1 MTSRQPVFSYAQL
14 NHVNSGRGSETWA
27 YTGGGGKGTPLEFIA
42 FTLFK
47 SYTEEEHKKIS

>member
-27 YTGGGGKGTPLEFIA
+27 YTGGGGEGDPPRIHSFHTFQILNSRR
-42 FTLFK
+42 T
-47 SYTEEEHKKIS
+47 